1 MLSGV
6 LCLKQNFREGEDFV
20 LYQWARPGSA
30 TAVSCLTSLLCRL
43 LYSSHLLTPHHTHCT
58 RALAQAVFK
67 PDFFGVLCAAN
78 GVARTLAGAPA
89 RCLHLDVPSPG
100 GEARVTAAYLDFRGA
115 LWVVLS
121 EGAEVNEVSAGVGA
135 ARLLDACVARLG
147 AGVTEQGS
155 AAWAPGSAAR
165 ACTEATLTRTL
176 SLLAEGGDFEF
187 NVLRADWLA
196 HAYVSAEAAAQRSV
210 AEGPAMWEFR
220 AALLRQLED
229 LEEDAAS
236 GLAEAVNR
244 RAVEAMTDF
253 LSASSAAAAEPDPA
267 GGEGAA
273 RRAPRGAG
281 AAPAPLTDTQRIRC
295 LRRLRLSVQGSAIA
309 LVLPG
314 AAPLLLV
321 DRIRSNTA
329 AAFTA
334 LCLGTVEPALFA
346 PPAAGSAGAG
356 GAAGAANSARMACH
370 FFCPPPPP
378 PSAGAPEGAG
388 AGAGAGAGTSSG
400 EAEAEEAAAL
410 GSAALAGAVPPT
422 TVLAARGALAAP
434 CALDAAAARAAPGKL
449 HLVLGAAPLPAFARG
464 EELLR
469 PAPGAAPRLPAR
481 PEEGA
486 RVRAGGGACAAY
498 ARAPHLVALVL
509 VLQPPAPGEEED
521 SAVGAFADGA
531 AAGALGAVEGYAA
544 RAAAQAARAGAL
556 AHLGGLL
563 EEGAALA
570 RARLAPLLQ
579 RPLAGAVRT

>member
-1 MLSGV
+1 V
-6 LCLKQNFREGEDFV
+6 
-20 LYQWARPGSA
+20 P
-30 TAVSCLTSLLCRL
+30 RL
-43 LYSSHLLTPHHTHCT
+43 LIPPPPQHT
-58 RALAQAVFK
+58 QAVFK
-67 PDFFGVLCAAN
+67 PDFFGVLYAAN

-89 RCLHLDVPSPG
+89 RCLHLDVPRAG
-100 GEARVTAAYLDFRGA
+100 AEDARVAAAYLDFRGA

-147 AGVTEQGS
+147 AGVTEQGA

-176 SLLAEGGDFEF
+176 GLLAEGGDFEF

-229 LEEDAAS
+229 LEEDAAT

-244 RAVEAMTDF
+244 RAVEAMTEF
-253 LSASSAAAAEPDPA
+253 LASSGSGSSSSEEPDPS
-267 GGEGAA
+267 GGGGGGGA
-273 RRAPRGAG
+273 RRARAG
-281 AAPAPLTDTQRIRC
+281 AAPPTDTQRIRC
-295 LRRLRLSVQGSAIA
+295 LRRLRLSVQGSALA
-309 LVLPG
+309 LLLPG

-334 LCLGTVEPALFA
+334 LSLGTAEPGLFA
-346 PPAAGSAGAG
+346 APPPGAG
-356 GAAGAANSARMACH
+356 ANSARMTCH
-370 FFCPPPPP
+370 FYCPPPPP
-378 PSAGAPEGAG
+378 PSAGGAPDGSG
-388 AGAGAGAGTSSG
+388 SSSG

-410 GSAALAGAVPPT
+410 GAAALAGAVPPT
-422 TVLAARGALAAP
+422 SALAARGLLAAP
-434 CALDAAAARAAPGKL
+434 CALDPALARAAPAKL
-449 HLVLGAAPLPAFARG
+449 HLVLAAAPLPAFAAG
-464 EELLR
+464 GELLR

-481 PEEGA
+481 PEEAVGGSGGSGGSGSG
-486 RVRAGGGACAAY
+486 GGGACGTY
-498 ARAPHLVALVL
+498 ATYPHRLALVL
-509 VLQPPAPGEEED
+509 VLQPPAPGEEEEGGGV
-521 SAVGAFADGA
+521 AAYADAA
-531 AAGALGAVEGYAA
+531 AAGALGAVEDFAV
-544 RAAAQAARAGAL
+544 RAAAQVARAGAL

-570 RARLAPLLQ
+570 RAKLQLQQARPGLA
-579 RPLAGAVRT
+579 AAATAAAAVAAAAAAPVRA